1 MSVLFATISPD
12 SVILC
17 ADKLATHS
25 ETGEAQT
32 ELVNK
37 IEQWSPSIAV
47 GGTGIKTL
55 RDIIISSVH
64 GFVEEN
70 GINNFTLEE
79 IADLFGQ
86 CYYSSRELYA
96 DMPKEARAEFVVAG
110 KLSDGHIGALH
121 IDVGNDEAD
130 IETIVSNGM
139 PTTLILAPADMSHA
153 ECNELFQKAIRNTLN
168 KKTHQRDLLEAA
180 HRKAVRYVS
189 EHSKFVGHK
198 SDYIVI
204 KPNNQHE

>member
-1 MSVLFATISPD
+1 MSVLFATITPD

-25 ETGEAQT
+25 KTGEKQVAP
-32 ELVNK
+32 VNK
-37 IEQWSPSIAV
+37 IEQWSPTVAI

-55 RDIIISSVH
+55 CEIITSGVR
-64 GFVEEN
+64 GFIEEN
-70 GINNFTLEE
+70 GLDQFTLEE

-86 CYYSSRELYA
+86 CYYSSRELYP
-96 DMPKEARAEFVVAG
+96 DMPKEARAEFVIAG
-110 KLSDGHIGALH
+110 KLSDGHIGA
-121 IDVGNDEAD
+121 IQVIVGNDEAD

-139 PTTLILAPADMSHA
+139 PTTLIFAPADMSHA

-168 KKTHQRDLLEAA
+168 KNTHQRDLLEAA

-189 EHSKFVGHK
+189 ERSKFVGPK
-198 SDYIVI
+198 TDYIVL
-204 KPNNQHE
+204 KPNGPQ

>member
-1 MSVLFATISPD
+1 MSVLFATITPD
-12 SVILC
+12 TIMLC

-25 ETGEAQT
+25 KTGEAQT

-37 IEQWSPSIAV
+37 IEQWSPTIAI

-55 RDIIISSVH
+55 RDIIISGVH

-70 GINNFTLEE
+70 GIDNFALEE

-86 CYYSSRELYA
+86 CYYSSRELYP
-96 DMPKEARAEFVVAG
+96 DMPKEARAEFVIAG
-110 KLSDGHIGALH
+110 KLSDGHMGA
-121 IDVGNDEAD
+121 IQVIVGNDEAD

-139 PTTLILAPADMSHA
+139 PTTLIFAPADMSHA

-168 KKTHQRDLLEAA
+168 KNTHQRDLLEAA

-189 EHSKFVGHK
+189 ERSKFVGPK
-198 SDYIVI
+198 TDYIVL
-204 KPNNQHE
+204 KPNGPQ